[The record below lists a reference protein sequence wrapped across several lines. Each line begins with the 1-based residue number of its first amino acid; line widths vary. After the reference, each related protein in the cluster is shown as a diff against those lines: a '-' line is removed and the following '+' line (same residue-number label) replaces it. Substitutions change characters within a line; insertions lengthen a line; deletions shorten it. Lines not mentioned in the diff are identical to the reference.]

1 MFRFYQSLL
10 YPAQSIVHLRRT
22 LLNRVAISK
31 NP

>member
-22 LLNRVAISK
+22 LQSHVAILKSL
-31 NP
+31 